1 MNQIRTFIALDF
13 PLSILDSIEQQTKR
27 LRQTLG
33 NEVIRWVL
41 THNLHLTLKFLGN
54 IPVSHLEFLKQML
67 AQATDSI
74 TQFDLQIGGIGSF
87 PNSNR
92 PRVLWVGIHAPA
104 LLSNLQKAI
113 EEGAKRLGY
122 EKEER
127 PFSPHLTLG
136 RVRQG
141 LDGKDLQKIS
151 NALSS
156 IQLGKIGIARVDSV
170 HIYKSDLNSEGSVYT
185 KLFSTPLR

>member
-13 PLSILDSIEQQTKR
+13 PLSILDSIEQQTHR

-33 NEVIRWVL
+33 EEVVRWVP

-54 IPVSHLEFLKQML
+54 VPVSHLEFIKQML
-67 AQATDSI
+67 AQVAESTP
-74 TQFDLQIGGIGSF
+74 QFDMQIGGIGSF

-104 LLSNLQKAI
+104 TLATLQKAI
-113 EEGAKRLGY
+113 EDGTSRLGY
-122 EKEER
+122 EKDER
-127 PFSPHLTLG
+127 SFSPHLTLG

-141 LDGKDLQKIS
+141 IDAKEPQKIS
-151 NALSS
+151 NAISS
-156 IQLGKIGIARVDSV
+156 IQLGKIGTARVDSV
-170 HIYKSDLNSEGSVYT
+170 HLYQSDLNSAGSVYT